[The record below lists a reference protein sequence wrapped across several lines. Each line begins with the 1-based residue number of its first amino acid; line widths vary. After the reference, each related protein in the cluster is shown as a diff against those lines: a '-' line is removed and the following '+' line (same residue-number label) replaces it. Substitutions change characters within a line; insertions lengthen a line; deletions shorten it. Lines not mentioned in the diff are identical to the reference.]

1 MLLAD
6 KRDLQNSLKLS
17 LIQIEEK
24 ELNYYTNNCM
34 TIGTQAAM
42 LTGFAFAALVEV
54 KLDDYLRLA
63 ESQGYLFEQVLMCLW
78 YLCAMLAVA
87 PALHRPSTRQAYFC
101 RHAAVGP
108 FSFSCTFS
116 SLDCSRHPSSIC
128 HIPGA
133 RRRIEQG
140 QHRRSWCGGHTG
152 CASV

>member
-63 ESQGYLFEQVLMCLW
+63 ESQGYLFEQVLMCVW
-78 YLCAMLAVA
+78 YLCAMLAGLLEMFTLVKAMQLSILAPGLALRGPEGSMTRALVTLRHESPCVAVA
-87 PALHRPSTRQAYFC
+87 PGT
-101 RHAAVGP
+101 
-108 FSFSCTFS
+108 
-116 SLDCSRHPSSIC
+116 
-128 HIPGA
+128 
-133 RRRIEQG
+133 
-140 QHRRSWCGGHTG
+140 
-152 CASV
+152 CASRVGRT